1 VARRKSRIRQEINRI
16 LYSGHPNDY
25 FVYYIDR
32 PPGLGTVRL
41 SSFKASRVIKAT
53 EWAVVLD
60 DGETV
65 IPLHRIVEI
74 RDSSGRVVWSRRS
87 RNPK

>member
-1 VARRKSRIRQEINRI
+1 LKVARKRSRIRQEINRV
-16 LYSGHPNDY
+16 LYSGNPDNY

-32 PPGLGTVRL
+32 PPGLGVVRL
-41 SSFKASRVIKAT
+41 SSFRASRVTKVT

-74 RDSSGRVVWSRRS
+74 RDSSGRVVWSRRP
-87 RNPK
+87 R